1 MRPIYRRAAI
11 VAGMAGAALAMG
23 TAGFILIDNYSPFD
37 AFYMALITI
46 TTVGYAELH
55 PLSPAGRVF
64 NSLLILCGVTTAFFA
79 IGVLTQA
86 VVEMELG
93 EVISK
98 RRAKRMIEKL
108 KDHYVVC
115 GYGRV
120 GRGAATELRAAGAP
134 FLIVDRDPEKA
145 DRALRAG
152 MLAIAGDCTRDE
164 TLKEAG
170 VERAKG
176 LVAALE
182 TDADNLYLVL
192 SAKAMNPAVHVAARA
207 SEEESEEKLRRVG
220 AEVVFTPYSI
230 TGHRLAMALLRPGVF
245 EFMQATT
252 RDMGLDVSIEE
263 LKVAEAS
270 GIVSKSLREL
280 QIRREL
286 GVIVLAI
293 RKADGQMLF
302 NPPAE
307 AELKGGD
314 TLIAM
319 GEAENLKRLA
329 EVLQGGDA

>member
-1 MRPIYRRAAI
+1 MHPIYRRAVI
-11 VAGMAGAALAMG
+11 VAGMAAAALVMG
-23 TAGFILIDNYSPFD
+23 TAGFILIDNYPLFD
-37 AFYMALITI
+37 AFYMTLITI
-46 TTVGYAELH
+46 TTVGYAEVH

-64 NSLLILCGVTTAFFA
+64 NALLILFGVTTAFFA

-93 EVISK
+93 EIIGR

-120 GRGAATELRAAGAP
+120 GKGAAMELQAAGAP

-152 MLAIAGDCTRDE
+152 MLAIAADCTRDE

-170 VERAKG
+170 VDRAKG
-176 LVAALE
+176 VVAAPE

-192 SAKAMNPAVHVAARA
+192 SAKAMNPGVRVAARA
-207 SEEESEEKLRRVG
+207 SEEESEQKLRRVG
-220 AEVVFTPYSI
+220 ADVVFTPYSI

-245 EFMQATT
+245 EFVQATT
-252 RDMGLDVSIEE
+252 RDMGLNVSIEE

-314 TLIAM
+314 TLVAM
-319 GEAENLKRLA
+319 GEAEDLKRLA
-329 EVLQGGDA
+329 EILRGGNA